1 MDRSIDLA
9 VQHIVDDIFEI
20 CSDIYSG
27 LRLELNLDILLLG
40 YIVKWAATVR
50 LRYENDAS

>member
-1 MDRSIDLA
+1 M
-9 VQHIVDDIFEI
+9 DDIFEI